1 MIGVLVIGLGA
12 AVGLGVFGAL
22 VMVAVVGGMVIRN
35 KIREFSRGVF
45 GTDSLVEGI
54 NRQSETLSITPKSV
68 KSMTRLMEPLIIKDF
83 PDFVWEQFARKAENM
98 LQSALIAISTEKESK
113 LVEASGDVE
122 LQVVNRIQKNR
133 MEGVRETFKDIK
145 IHQTEIANYEKVKGK
160 CVITIQSAVEYF
172 HYKTE
177 GQKVVAGSRERKEQ
191 ARYNMELVYVQD
203 ADQAG
208 TESVMGACC
217 PNCGAPIRNLGR
229 PVCEYCG
236 TAVTLINEKVWK
248 LQSFKED

>member
-1 MIGVLVIGLGA
+1 M
-12 AVGLGVFGAL
+12 
-22 VMVAVVGGMVIRN
+22 
-35 KIREFSRGVF
+35 
-45 GTDSLVEGI
+45 
-54 NRQSETLSITPKSV
+54 
-68 KSMTRLMEPLIIKDF
+68 IIKF
-83 PDFVWEQFARKAENM
+83 
-98 LQSALIAISTEKESK
+98 
-113 LVEASGDVE
+113 DVYGTSCHMT
-122 LQVVNRIQKNR
+122 VNL
-133 MEGVRETFKDIK
+133 E
-145 IHQTEIANYEKVKGK
+145 EI
-160 CVITIQSAVEYF
+160 C
-172 HYKTE
+172 KTE